1 MALMYPAFLR
11 SVRWRRR
18 FAWFPLA
25 ISALLIP
32 VFPDSSLSR
41 EKDVEVAEDA
51 AAAKANVDGSTDQ
64 LAGKEMD
71 IGRYYLVRHNYLAA
85 INRFKTV
92 VTQYPTTRHVDE
104 ALERLTEL
112 YLAIGIVKQAQTA
125 VAVLVQK
132 FPDSRWYKDAL
143 DLLKKAG
150 LEPHE
155 DERSWISPTF
165 K

>member
-1 MALMYPAFLR
+1 MALTYPAFLR

-18 FAWFPLA
+18 FAWFLVA

-32 VFPDSSLSR
+32 VFPELLIL
-41 EKDVEVAEDA
+41 
-51 AAAKANVDGSTDQ
+51 AAAKANADSSTDR
-64 LAGKEMD
+64 LAGREMD
-71 IGRYYLVRHNYLAA
+71 IGRYYLAKHDYLAA

-92 VTQYPTTRHVDE
+92 VTRYTTARHVDE
-104 ALERLTEL
+104 ALERLTQS
-112 YLAIGIVKQAQTA
+112 YLAIGIVKEAQTA
-125 VAVLVQK
+125 VAVLGRK

-155 DERSWISPTF
+155 DEGSWISPTF